1 MLRCFAARCIKMAR
15 SRSASTKTLALL
27 WASAL
32 ARQRALM
39 RVAMAPKVLKKPAA
53 RKNWQ
58 ASPLAADTI
67 EASSSEDDDDARA
80 RSQPTA
86 LDAREI
92 DVVELMARGV
102 QPRR

>member
-1 MLRCFAARCIKMAR
+1 MTPPA
-15 SRSASTKTLALL
+15 
-27 WASAL
+27 
-32 ARQRALM
+32 QR
-39 RVAMAPKVLKKPAA
+39 R
-53 RKNWQ
+53 RRR
-58 ASPLAADTI
+58 PLAADTI

>member
-1 MLRCFAARCIKMAR
+1 MGALDEETEALTPLGAALAALPTDPAAGR
-15 SRSASTKTLALL
+15 ALL
-27 WASAL
+27 AGAAL
-32 ARQRALM
+32 GVGEAVAVARR
-39 RVAMAPKVLKKPAA
+39 
-53 RKNWQ
+53 
-58 ASPLAADTI
+58 PLAADTI

>member
-1 MLRCFAARCIKMAR
+1 MSSTTSISRASSAVGCDRAR
-15 SRSASTKTLALL
+15 AS
-27 WASAL
+27 
-32 ARQRALM
+32 
-39 RVAMAPKVLKKPAA
+39 
-53 RKNWQ
+53 
-58 ASPLAADTI
+58 
-67 EASSSEDDDDARA
+67 SSSEDDDDARA